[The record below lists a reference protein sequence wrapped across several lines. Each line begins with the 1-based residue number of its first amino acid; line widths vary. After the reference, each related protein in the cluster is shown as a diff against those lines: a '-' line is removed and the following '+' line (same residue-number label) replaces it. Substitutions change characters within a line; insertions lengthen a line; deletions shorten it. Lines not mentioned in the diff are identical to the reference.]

1 MTWQTRTQPVHA
13 LAELIR
19 NGVDADASHII
30 VEFGLNDLAQ
40 GMSEIVGYG
49 DRQGIPRYQATQ
61 LSAHP
66 EGLRASLN
74 QHTNAADQMVNRCEG
89 RERNAFGP
97 GGAVDWKV
105 SRLAGKNLQFYSRS
119 LIVER
124 EETIAGG
131 SYRWR
136 RLCFAYRSPYAAGDP
151 DAEIWL

>member
-1 MTWQTRTQPVHA
+1 VHA

-30 VEFGLNDLAQ
+30 VEFAFKDLAQ

-61 LSAHP
+61 LSAYP
-66 EGLRASLN
+66 EGSRGPLN
-74 QHTNAADQMVNRCEG
+74 QHTHAADAADQMVNRCEG
-89 RERNAFGP
+89 RERDPFGL

-105 SRLAGKNLQFYSRS
+105 SHLAGKKLQFYSRS
-119 LIVER
+119 SIVER

-131 SYRWR
+131 SYHGASCV
-136 RLCFAYRSPYAAGDP
+136 LPTGPYAAGIP